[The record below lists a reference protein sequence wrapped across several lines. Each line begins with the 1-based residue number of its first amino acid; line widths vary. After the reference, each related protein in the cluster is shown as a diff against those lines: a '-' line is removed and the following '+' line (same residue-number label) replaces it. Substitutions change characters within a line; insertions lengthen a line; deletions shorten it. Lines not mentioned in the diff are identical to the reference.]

1 MPFPFPGDLPNPG
14 TEPASPVLAGGFFTT
29 EPLGKLSETL
39 RMTLFY
45 SQNLAEASL
54 NQTCQ
59 TNLGG
64 AVLFYNICLN
74 SPPFG

>member
-1 MPFPFPGDLPNPG
+1 MPFPFPGPLADPG
-14 TEPASPVLAGGFFTT
+14 IEPASLALAGGFFTT
-29 EPLGKLSETL
+29 ESLGKLSETL

-45 SQNLAEASL
+45 SQTLAEASL
-54 NQTCQ
+54 IQHAK
-59 TNLGG
+59 LSWG